1 MVKEKKDTKE
11 LLNELEQEMVRVEKE
26 KVDLRND
33 KERIAYL
40 EHLCEN
46 IKEAKK
52 QCEDIKFEYGQVTS
66 YLKDIQLIDRAPKEE
81 QEKLL
86 AAAKQIVE
94 LTKERKKSQ
103 KQEYKF
109 TEAQRRAMDN
119 YEDVV
124 EDDIKKLTEYEE
136 YQMKIKQDLRQLSG
150 EKNLLFADKQDIIHR
165 QGMLKVL
172 GKCLTA
178 LLIATFAMLA
188 VLMACF
194 KVNINVAFVVTVF
207 VTFVFAAIILNEAR
221 KNRIDMVITEKK
233 GNRAI
238 FLLNRVKIKY
248 VNNVRTLDY
257 MYHKYQV
264 RNAAELSFVR
274 TQYIRA
280 KREWERQRESSI
292 RIHEANQVVLQ
303 ELRKLEVKDCDIW
316 LGQVEALVEPKEMVE
331 VRHDLNVRR
340 QKLREQMDYN
350 TSIMEQC
357 LDEIDKIRSK
367 KPDIDYTLYL
377 CTDRNIMTTETI
389 EESVELAI
397 KGGVSVVQL
406 REKECSSREFYE
418 MAKAVK
424 TITDAYE
431 VPLLINDRIDIA
443 LAVGADGVHLGQSDL
458 PLDAARNLLGADKI
472 VGATANTVELAQKA
486 WREGAD
492 YLGVGDVFGTTT
504 KADTRHI
511 TLEELKEIK
520 ESVPIPIVA
529 IGGVNEDNIALLR
542 ETGVDGAA
550 VISAIV
556 GQKDIT
562 AAAEELISNFRGA

>member
-1 MVKEKKDTKE
+1 M
-11 LLNELEQEMVRVEKE
+11 
-26 KVDLRND
+26 
-33 KERIAYL
+33 
-40 EHLCEN
+40 
-46 IKEAKK
+46 
-52 QCEDIKFEYGQVTS
+52 
-66 YLKDIQLIDRAPKEE
+66 
-81 QEKLL
+81 
-86 AAAKQIVE
+86 
-94 LTKERKKSQ
+94 
-103 KQEYKF
+103 
-109 TEAQRRAMDN
+109 
-119 YEDVV
+119 
-124 EDDIKKLTEYEE
+124 
-136 YQMKIKQDLRQLSG
+136 
-150 EKNLLFADKQDIIHR
+150 
-165 QGMLKVL
+165 
-172 GKCLTA
+172 
-178 LLIATFAMLA
+178 
-188 VLMACF
+188 
-194 KVNINVAFVVTVF
+194 
-207 VTFVFAAIILNEAR
+207 
-221 KNRIDMVITEKK
+221 
-233 GNRAI
+233 
-238 FLLNRVKIKY
+238 
-248 VNNVRTLDY
+248 
-257 MYHKYQV
+257 
-264 RNAAELSFVR
+264 
-274 TQYIRA
+274 
-280 KREWERQRESSI
+280 
-292 RIHEANQVVLQ
+292 
-303 ELRKLEVKDCDIW
+303 
-316 LGQVEALVEPKEMVE
+316 
-331 VRHDLNVRR
+331 
-340 QKLREQMDYN
+340 
-350 TSIMEQC
+350 
-357 LDEIDKIRSK
+357 

-431 VPLLINDRIDIA
+431 VPLLIN
-443 LAVGADGVHLGQSDL
+443 DGVHLGQSDL